1 MRLVMI
7 SGDAASGKTTS
18 IMKLDPKSTFVL
30 SPDGKGLSWVGWKK
44 TYNKENKNYA
54 EVSTTSAAAIAIKR
68 IHDTM
73 PHVKVIVLDTI
84 STLMS
89 NAEMEI
95 LKNPSRD
102 QWADLASEVYELFKM
117 IREMPREDLTTVV
130 MGHVDYFEV
139 NGIMKSRIKTN
150 GKKLTK
156 LNLNSFLNYHFIAEV
171 GGTDEGLEYTFVTK
185 SDGTNEA
192 RAPLGM
198 FEPRIPNDLKFIIDT
213 INEKE

>member
-30 SPDGKGLSWVGWKK
+30 SPDSKGLSWVGWRK
-44 TYNKENKNYA
+44 TYNRENKNYA
-54 EVSTTSAAAIAIKR
+54 EISTTSAAAVAIKK

-73 PHVKVIVLDTI
+73 PHIKVIVLDTV

-117 IREMPREDLTTVV
+117 VREMSREDLTTVV
-130 MGHVDYFEV
+130 MGHLDYFEV
-139 NGIMKSRIKTN
+139 NGVMKSRLKTN

-156 LNLNSFLNYHFIAEV
+156 LNLNSFLNYHLVAEV
-171 GGTDEGLEYTFVTK
+171 NATDEGLEYTFVTR

-198 FEPRIPNDLKFIIDT
+198 FEARIPNDLKFVIDT